1 MEYGGAALLAT
12 TLVVLLF
19 GGLVTTVTV
28 RAARR
33 TGATALWI
41 LACGIALITVGAV
54 MAELVLLGIPE
65 PSQAIAVGVGA
76 VIATGFVA
84 LAYSIYG
91 GYS

>member
-1 MEYGGAALLAT
+1 MEYRGAALLVT

-19 GGLVTTVTV
+19 GGLVTSITV

-33 TGATALWI
+33 TEATALWM
-41 LACGIALITVGAV
+41 LASGIALITVGAV
-54 MAELVLLGIPE
+54 MAELVLLGISE
-65 PSQAIAVGVGA
+65 ASQGIAVGVSV
-76 VIATGFVA
+76 VIAAGFVV